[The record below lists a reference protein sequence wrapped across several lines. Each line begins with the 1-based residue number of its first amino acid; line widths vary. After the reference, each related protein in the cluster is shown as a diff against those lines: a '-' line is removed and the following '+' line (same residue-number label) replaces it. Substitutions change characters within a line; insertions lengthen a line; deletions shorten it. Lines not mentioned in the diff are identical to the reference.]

1 MADAAA
7 PYRVY
12 ADLADWW
19 SLISPPHDYAQEA
32 AYLAELI
39 DQTRPRSRIG
49 SRLEVLDLGSGGGHM
64 ATHLKRRSAM
74 TLVDISADMLRAS
87 QQLNPECEH
96 LQGDMRTVRLGRRFD
111 VVLVHDAV
119 DYIIGVDDLRQV
131 IETAAEHCRPEGVAL
146 FVPDHVKDTFSE
158 FTGGGGG
165 GVDAAGRTARFNE
178 HTWDP
183 DPADDWVQADY
194 EFVLSEPAGAQ
205 RVIRES
211 HRLSA
216 YSRATWLALIG
227 RSGLRP
233 IRLGTERGAPGRRP
247 GNLFAAARLG

>member
-1 MADAAA
+1 MTDAPAA
-7 PYRVY
+7 YRIY

-19 SLISPPHDYAQEA
+19 PLISPPHDYTQEA
-32 AYLAELI
+32 AYLAEFI
-39 DQTRPRSRIG
+39 QQTQSRID
-49 SRLEVLDLGSGGGHM
+49 SQLEVLDLGSGGGHL
-64 ATHLKRRSAM
+64 ATHLKERFAL
-74 TLVDISADMLRAS
+74 TLVDISSDMLKAS

-119 DYIIGVDDLRQV
+119 DYILGVDDLRQV

-146 FVPDHVKDTFSE
+146 FVPDHVKDTFRE
-158 FTGGGGG
+158 YAGGGGG
-165 GVDAAGRTARFNE
+165 GVDAAGRTASFTE

-194 EFVLSEPAGAQ
+194 EFVLREATGAE
-205 RVIRES
+205 RVITES

-216 YSRATWLALIG
+216 YRRATWHTLLDQA
-227 RSGLRP
+227 GLHL
-233 IRLGTERGAPGRRP
+233 IRLGLERGTPGRRP
-247 GNLFAAARLG
+247 ANLFAAMRRG